1 MDIHPAIIFQLL
13 YVLRMPGNKRK
24 FARGHPLSRY
34 AKSSEKLT
42 FLTPWYA
49 HVRVRIKG
57 LEMSAFRK
65 ILRTYLM
72 DDPLR
77 LLLVNHTAKKNNH
90 HKQQHQQPQHNHHK
104 GFSFYCSKIRQPI
117 SRNGQECLYI
127 SLVNVTLSKSQ

>member
-57 LEMSAFRK
+57 LEMSVFRK

-72 DDPLR
+72 DDPVR
-77 LLLVNHTAKKNNH
+77 LLLVNHTAKKIIIINNNINN
-90 HKQQHQQPQHNHHK
+90 P
-104 GFSFYCSKIRQPI
+104 STIIIRVFLFI
-117 SRNGQECLYI
+117 AVKSDNLYRATVKSVYI
-127 SLVNVTLSKSQ
+127 LVWWM

>member
-57 LEMSAFRK
+57 LEMSVFRK

-77 LLLVNHTAKKNNH
+77 LLLVNHTAKKIIIINNNINN
-90 HKQQHQQPQHNHHK
+90 P
-104 GFSFYCSKIRQPI
+104 STIIIRVFLFI
-117 SRNGQECLYI
+117 AVKSDNLYRATVKSVYI
-127 SLVNVTLSKSQ
+127 LVWWM